1 MSQRYEI
8 RIRGRLDQ
16 DWTDWFDGFSMRTED
31 GDVTVI
37 TVQVVDQPALFGVLG
52 RIRDLN
58 LTLISVRPEGGN
70 S

>member
-16 DWTDWFDGFSMRTED
+16 DWTDWFDGFSMRRED

-37 TVQVVDQPALFGVLG
+37 TAQVVDQPALFGVLG

>member
-58 LTLISVRPEGGN
+58 LTLISVSPEGGN